1 MIQKFTWLT
10 LRSADVSRAGPG
22 LFDSFSES
30 KLPPKLEMKTKKL
43 QKKSTNS
50 NRLKSTKLKV
60 DKKSPTQVLSET
72 LLVQNCVKFVHELTP
87 CRGPLL
93 SPSSLES
100 AAVRSASQATS
111 TPLLGSRS
119 SVRDMVPSIGGSYA
133 AISPMASRQQ
143 LEDDVFR
150 SWDDDVIRRSPE
162 VRPGDVSAVPEPR
175 LSPLVLAGELNSSLQ
190 EEQDF
195 FEATPPKSFVN
206 RSRGSKKF
214 SGPAASLMNHFG
226 HQGTLACSLQA
237 AGGSEA
243 VTAAGGSE
251 AVTAAGG
258 SEAVT
263 AAGGES
269 VLAESLGV
277 TVRVACV
284 CGSDQVTESKVS
296 WSAALG
302 GESGWLWTKLTWE

>member
-1 MIQKFTWLT
+1 MVLSWLT
-10 LRSADVSRAGPG
+10 RRSADISRAGPG
-22 LFDSFSES
+22 LFDSFSEA
-30 KLPPKLEMKTKKL
+30 KVPPKLEMKTKKP

-50 NRLKSTKLKV
+50 NRLKSTKLKL
-60 DKKSPTQVLSET
+60 DQKSPTRVLSET

-87 CRGPLL
+87 CHGAQL
-93 SPSSLES
+93 SPESLES
-100 AAVRSASQATS
+100 AAERLVSQATS

-133 AISPMASRQQ
+133 VISPMAMRKE

-150 SWDDDVIRRSPE
+150 RSPE
-162 VRPGDVSAVPEPR
+162 PSPAARSPGDVSAAPELR
-175 LSPLVLAGELNSSLQ
+175 LSPLVQPTASELNSSLQ
-190 EEQDF
+190 EEEDF

-206 RSRGSKKF
+206 SSRGSKKF
-214 SGPAASLMNHFG
+214 SGPAASLMNHYG
-226 HQGTLACSLQA
+226 HQGTLACSLL
-237 AGGSEA
+237 AGG
-243 VTAAGGSE
+243 GG
-251 AVTAAGG
+251 
-258 SEAVT
+258 EAVT

-296 WSAALG
+296 WSTAL
-302 GESGWLWTKLTWE
+302 EE